1 MHSYIDNYLISIKI
15 FFCMKVLYLYSD
27 KTGVIKSERK
37 VNKLNSKLKEIYSD
51 ITILKTENLQDFTEK
66 IRKSVGIFDIL
77 IVAGGDGTL
86 KLAVE
91 ILMTLEKEKR
101 PTLGY
106 IPTGTV
112 NDAGKAVGYKGS
124 IRQALKVLK
133 NGHID
138 YVDVCKVNNSYFN
151 FVCAAGAFSDISYVV
166 KRGYK
171 KFFGRLAYYFYALS
185 QVFIKKEIEAEVE
198 VNNKKFSV
206 KTPFIMVMN
215 SQNVGG
221 FPVNFNYSVK
231 DGLAEVYITKPGLF
245 NGLLHY
251 AFFKIKTTKL
261 EVDHI
266 KITLKNDD
274 YWCFD
279 GERGDKKTVDIRVIK
294 QELKVIGKA
303 KK

>member
-1 MHSYIDNYLISIKI
+1 
-15 FFCMKVLYLYSD
+15 MKVLYLYSS
-27 KTGVIKSERK
+27 KTGVAKSQRK
-37 VNKLNSKLKEIYSD
+37 VEKLNKALREIYPE
-51 ITILKTENLQDFTEK
+51 ITIKKTENLEEFEK
-66 IRKSVGIFDIL
+66 NVRNSVGIFDIL

-86 KLAVE
+86 KYTVGVLME
-91 ILMTLEKEKR
+91 IEKDKR
-101 PTLGY
+101 PILGY

-133 NGHID
+133 RGYID
-138 YVDVCKVNNSYFN
+138 YVDICKVNNEYFN

-171 KFFGRLAYYFYALS
+171 KVLGKLAYYFYALS
-185 QVFIKKEIEAEVE
+185 QVFKRKIIEAQVE
-198 VNNKKFSV
+198 IKNQKFTV

-231 DGLAEVYITKPGLF
+231 DGLVEVYITKPGIF

-251 AFFKIKTTKL
+251 AFFKVKTTKL
-261 EVDHI
+261 KVDQI
-266 KITLKNDD
+266 KITLKSDE

-279 GERGDKKTVDIRVIK
+279 GERGDKKSVEIQVLK

>member
-1 MHSYIDNYLISIKI
+1 MPLA
-15 FFCMKVLYLYSD
+15 LYLYSD
-27 KTGVIKSERK
+27 KTGIAKSKRK
-37 VNKLNSKLKEIYSD
+37 VERLNNKLKKIYQN
-51 ITILKTENLQDFTEK
+51 ITIKKTENLEDFEK
-66 IRKSVGIFDIL
+66 NIRNSIRFFDVL

-86 KLAVE
+86 KYAVGV
-91 ILMTLEKEKR
+91 LMSIDKDRR
-101 PTLGY
+101 PALGY

-124 IRQALKVLK
+124 VRQALRVLK
-133 NGHID
+133 RGYID
-138 YVDVCKVNNSYFN
+138 YVDICKVNNEYFN

-171 KFFGRLAYYFYALS
+171 KVLGRLAYYFYAVS
-185 QVFIKKEIEAEVE
+185 QVFKRRMIEAEIE
-198 VNNKKFSV
+198 VKDQKFTV

-231 DGLAEVYITKPGLF
+231 DGLVEVYITKPGLF

-251 AFFKIKTTKL
+251 AFFKVKTTKL
-261 EVDHI
+261 KVDQI
-266 KITLKNDD
+266 KITLKSDE

-279 GERGDKKTVDIRVIK
+279 GERGDKKTVDIKVLK
-294 QELKVIGKA
+294 QEMKVIGKA

>member
-1 MHSYIDNYLISIKI
+1 
-15 FFCMKVLYLYSD
+15 MKALYLYSD
-27 KTGVIKSERK
+27 KTGIAKSKRK
-37 VNKLNSKLKEIYSD
+37 VEKINKTLKTIYPD
-51 ITILKTENLQDFTEK
+51 LTIKKTENLDDFEEN
-66 IRKSVGIFDIL
+66 IRKSQGIFDVL

-86 KLAVE
+86 KFAVGV
-91 ILMTLEKEKR
+91 LMSMEKDKR
-101 PTLGY
+101 PILGY

-112 NDAGKAVGYKGS
+112 NDAGKAAGYRGS
-124 IRQALKVLK
+124 VRQALRVLK
-133 NGHID
+133 AGNID
-138 YVDVCKVNNSYFN
+138 SVDICKVNNEYFN

-171 KFFGRLAYYFYALS
+171 KVLGKLAYYFYALS
-185 QVFIKKEIEAEVE
+185 QVFKRRIIEAEIVTE
-198 VNNKKFSV
+198 NEKFSV

-231 DGLAEVYITKPGLF
+231 DGLVEVYITKPGLF

-251 AFFKIKTTKL
+251 AFFKVKTTKL
-261 EVDHI
+261 KVDHI
-266 KITLKNDD
+266 KITLKSDE

-279 GERGDKKTVDIRVIK
+279 GERGDKKAVDISVLK

>member
-1 MHSYIDNYLISIKI
+1 
-15 FFCMKVLYLYSD
+15 MKVLYLYSD
-27 KTGVIKSERK
+27 KTGIAKSQRRIDRLNE
-37 VNKLNSKLKEIYSD
+37 KLRGIYND
-51 ITILKTENLQDFTEK
+51 ITIKKTKNLDDFEEN

-86 KLAVE
+86 KYAAGV
-91 ILMTLEKEKR
+91 LMSIEKDKR
-101 PTLGY
+101 PALGY

-124 IRQALKVLK
+124 VGQALKVLK
-133 NGHID
+133 RGYID
-138 YVDVCKVNNSYFN
+138 YVDICKVNNEYFN

-166 KRGYK
+166 KRGSK
-171 KFFGRLAYYFYALS
+171 KILGKLAYYFYALS
-185 QVFIKKEIEAEVE
+185 QVFKRRMIEAEIE
-198 VNNKKFSV
+198 IKNQKFTV
-206 KTPFIMVMN
+206 KTPFIMVLN

-231 DGLAEVYITKPGLF
+231 DGLIEVYITKPGLF

-251 AFFKIKTTKL
+251 AFFKVKTTKL
-261 EVDHI
+261 KVDHI
-266 KITLKNDD
+266 KITLKNDE

-279 GERGDKKTVDIRVIK
+279 GERGDKKSVDIQVIK
-294 QELKVIGKA
+294 QELKVVGKA

>member
-1 MHSYIDNYLISIKI
+1 MNA
-15 FFCMKVLYLYSD
+15 LYLYSD
-27 KTGVIKSERK
+27 KTGIAKSKRK
-37 VNKLNSKLKEIYSD
+37 VERLHNKLKKIYSN
-51 ITILKTENLQDFTEK
+51 ITIKKTENLDDFGK
-66 IRKSVGIFDIL
+66 NIRNSVGFFDVL

-86 KLAVE
+86 KYAVGV
-91 ILMTLEKEKR
+91 LMTIDKDRR
-101 PTLGY
+101 PALGY

-124 IRQALKVLK
+124 VNQALKVLK
-133 NGHID
+133 RGYID
-138 YVDVCKVNNSYFN
+138 YVDICKVNNEYFN

-171 KFFGRLAYYFYALS
+171 KVLGKLAYYFYAVS
-185 QVFIKKEIEAEVE
+185 QIFKRRMIEAEIE
-198 VNNKKFSV
+198 TKDQKFSV

-231 DGLAEVYITKPGLF
+231 DGLVEVYITKPGLF

-251 AFFKIKTTKL
+251 AFFKVKTTKL
-261 EVDHI
+261 KVDQI
-266 KITLKNDD
+266 KITLKSDE

-279 GERGDKKTVDIRVIK
+279 GERGDKKTVDIKVLK
-294 QELKVIGKA
+294 QEMKVIGKA

>member
-1 MHSYIDNYLISIKI
+1 
-15 FFCMKVLYLYSD
+15 MKVLYLYSD
-27 KTGVIKSERK
+27 KTGIAKSQRK
-37 VNKLNSKLKEIYSD
+37 VERLNKKLNEIYSD
-51 ITILKTENLQDFTEK
+51 ITIKKTENLEDFSK
-66 IRKSVGIFDIL
+66 NIKDSAGIFDIL

-86 KLAVE
+86 KYAVNV
-91 ILMTLEKEKR
+91 LMTIDKEKR
-101 PTLGY
+101 PALGY

-133 NGHID
+133 RGYID
-138 YVDVCKVNNSYFN
+138 FVDICKVNNDYIN

-185 QVFIKKEIEAEVE
+185 QVFKRRLIEAEIE
-198 VNNKKFSV
+198 IKNQKFTV

-221 FPVNFNYSVK
+221 FPVNFNFSVK
-231 DGLAEVYITKPGLF
+231 DGLVEVYITKPGLF

-251 AFFKIKTTKL
+251 AFFKVKTTKL
-261 EVDHI
+261 KVDHI
-266 KITLKNDD
+266 KITLKDD
-274 YWCFD
+274 EYWCFD
-279 GERGDKKTVDIRVIK
+279 GERGDKKTVDIQVLQ
-294 QELKVIGKA
+294 QELKVVGKA